1 MQSITREEL
10 QRAMNRREVVLVDV
24 LSVEQFRKSHLPGAI
39 NIPADRI
46 AELAPQLLP
55 DRSARIV
62 TYCLNFTGRVS
73 DQVARSLIDM
83 GYRNV
88 RNYDEGKQDWMNAG
102 LPLEGEAPNEPI
114 VGFRPSATELEAR
127 QKLRAAS

>member
-1 MQSITREEL
+1 
-10 QRAMNRREVVLVDV
+10 
-24 LSVEQFRKSHLPGAI
+24 
-39 NIPADRI
+39 
-46 AELAPQLLP
+46 
-55 DRSARIV
+55 
-62 TYCLNFTGRVS
+62 
-73 DQVARSLIDM
+73 M
-83 GYRNV
+83 GYINV